1 MPPVNPAAVINDIT
15 VGANAAVPSVSPR
28 GEIDEL
34 LVSPYSRDPPNVD
47 LTGEITDFQKSFVE
61 PIPLKARADV
71 ELNLPDTDLLP
82 PIDLGGLRF
91 TNAPNIPI
99 TVTPSFETPD
109 TTEPTSQSEDGKS
122 EFGENAYHRQ

>member
-1 MPPVNPAAVINDIT
+1 M
-15 VGANAAVPSVSPR
+15 R
-28 GEIDEL
+28 L
-34 LVSPYSRDPPNVD
+34 LVSPYGYVIPNVD
-47 LTGEITDFQKSFVE
+47 LTGEITDFQIESFVE

-91 TNAPNIPI
+91 TNAPNVPI

-122 EFGENAYHRQ
+122 EFGAHANRRMTVQAVLDTTTCFRRGE